1 LHTYIKPA
9 NTKSAATAVATAR
22 EAATATEGVAYVHMC
37 RIATAY
43 VAATTDAATE
53 AATATETVEN
63 VHMCGIRCSNR
74 GCSSSGIVERC
85 CSPVLQS
92 K

>member
-22 EAATATEGVAYVHMC
+22 EAETATEGVAFVHMC
-37 RIATAY
+37 RIATAS
-43 VAATTDAATE
+43 VAVTTVPATE
-53 AATATETVEN
+53 AVEN
-63 VHMCGIRCSNR
+63 VHMCGIRCGKR
-74 GCSSSGIVERC
+74 GCSSNGIATRC
-85 CSPVLQS
+85 SSPVLQS